1 MMDDKYPASS
11 LALMGTVLLFKE
23 DLSLVVGGHGHSVP
37 EPAMSPVFL
46 KHEVTDEHFL
56 DASKFDVYVDG
67 MKVVECND
75 FVEAMM
81 VYTCMFYVFNLV
93 HPKAL
98 IKTLLFFHKAILK
111 LEYAYERLMRQDR
124 ENARKVISVLAHLN
138 SLRSDALSKPPSKK
152 QKLWKTKHFAIN
164 HWRRPNDRIL
174 FCDSS

>member
-1 MMDDKYPASS
+1 MSAYSDVANGIDMMDDKYPASS
-11 LALMGTVLLFKE
+11 LALVGTVLLFKE
-23 DLSLVVGGHGHSVP
+23 DLSLVVGGHGRSLP

-98 IKTLLFFHKAILK
+98 IKTLLFFFWQGYSQIGVCTWEA
-111 LEYAYERLMRQDR
+111 
-124 ENARKVISVLAHLN
+124 
-138 SLRSDALSKPPSKK
+138 DAPGSGEC
-152 QKLWKTKHFAIN
+152 QKGH
-164 HWRRPNDRIL
+164 
-174 FCDSS
+174 